1 MLAIRLKRMGNKHRP
16 FYRIV
21 VSENDK
27 RPRARAVEELGYY
40 HPVAPGKPVQIDTE
54 RAQYWISKGAR
65 PSDTVAGIL
74 RKQGVKA

>member
-27 RPRARAVEELGYY
+27 VPRSRHVEELGFY
-40 HPVAPGKPVQIDTE
+40 HPVAPGKPVQINTE
-54 RAQYWISKGAR
+54 RAQYWISKGAK
-65 PSDTVAGIL
+65 PSDTVRGLL